1 MGEDVLM
8 EQLDIQTRS
17 KTYPVWIGSG
27 LRHRIGQLLSEGS
40 NKFSSFLV
48 ITDDVVAEHYLGD
61 VLDGLKREDH
71 VHHYVVSHGEQ
82 SKSFQAFFDCQ
93 TFALESGLDRKS
105 AVIALGG
112 GVVGDLAGFVA
123 ATFMRGIGFI
133 QMPTTLLAHDSSV
146 GGKTGINH
154 PLGKNLI
161 GSFYQPDAVIYDT
174 DTLATLPARELR
186 SGFAE
191 VIKESLIGDASLY
204 EMLKETVTSPDDLR
218 KFPFE
223 TILKRA
229 ISVKAKI
236 VAQDEKE
243 SGVRA
248 HLNFGHTLGHALEAE
263 LGYGKITHGEAVAM
277 GMVFAMRLSEA
288 YYGIKLPVKPFKDWL
303 TRLGYSVAVPENV
316 TPEMLLSRMK
326 RDKKAEDNHIRF
338 VVMKAI
344 GEVDT
349 VFVEDGLI
357 LKTFGF
363 DRN

>member
-1 MGEDVLM
+1 M
-8 EQLDIQTRS
+8 EQIEIQTPS

-27 LRHRIGQLLSEGS
+27 LRHRIGQLLGELL
-40 NKFSSFLV
+40 NEFSSFLV
-48 ITDDVVAEHYLGD
+48 ITDDVVAEHYLDD
-61 VLDGLKREDH
+61 VIGGLKSVDH
-71 VHHYVVSHGEQ
+71 VYHYVVSHGEQ
-82 SKSFQAFFDCQ
+82 SKSFQAFYNCQ
-93 TFALESGLDRKS
+93 TFALEAGLDRKS

-191 VIKESLIGDASLY
+191 IVKEALIGDATLY
-204 EMLKETVTSPDDLR
+204 EMLKETVISPDDLR
-218 KFPFE
+218 NFPFE

-236 VAQDEKE
+236 VAEDEKE

-263 LGYGKITHGEAVAM
+263 LGYGKMTHGEAVAI
-277 GMVFAMRLSEA
+277 GMVFAMRVSEA
-288 YYGIKLPVKPFKDWL
+288 YFGIKLPVMSFKDWL
-303 TRLGYSVAVPENV
+303 CRLGYSVSVPRDV
-316 TPEMLLSRMK
+316 SPEALLGRMK
-326 RDKKAEDNHIRF
+326 RDKKAEHDHIRF
-338 VVMKAI
+338 VVMKTI
-344 GEVDT
+344 GEVET
-349 VFVEDGLI
+349 AFVKDGLI
-357 LKTFGF
+357 LRAFGF
-363 DRN
+363 DRK